1 MANPVEFESGARKD
15 FDDAFDWYAKR
26 SPGAA
31 IGCASEVDVAIEKIV
46 ADPERFPKTYAGC
59 RCCSLN
65 HYPFSVIY
73 HWLPSRT
80 AGIPEIVVIAIA
92 HAKRRPGYW
101 RDRQ

>member
-1 MANPVEFESGARKD
+1 MAHAIEFDEGAGED

-31 IGCASEVDVAIEKIV
+31 IGFASEIDATLAKIA

-59 RCCSLN
+59 RYCALRR
-65 HYPFSVIY
+65 YPFSVVY
-73 HWLPSRT
+73 YSRPGE
-80 AGIPEIVVIAIA
+80 AAEANKIVVIAIA

-101 RDRQ
+101 RHRR